1 MAKIEDK
8 VVGAGNFVGKN
19 YKPLVYLALAG
30 AAAFV
35 LYRLVKKITTSPTLG
50 PEKGKLNDRGAKIT
64 DQQAQ
69 IYATQLYNSMKG
81 VGTDEKTIE
90 LIFGK
95 LSSPD
100 FVKVYNKYGT
110 QKYSGTFLTGGGE
123 PTWLGLQ
130 IGDYSDYDL
139 VEWLRAELDET
150 TDKNT
155 WASIKKVVEP
165 AGFTF

>member
-19 YKPLVYLALAG
+19 YKPLLYLALAG

-35 LYRLVKKITTSPTLG
+35 LYRLVKKVTTTNLLG
-50 PEKGKLNDRGAKIT
+50 PKEDKLNEVGAKIT

-69 IYATQLYNSMKG
+69 IFATQLYDAMKG
-81 VGTDEKTIE
+81 YGTDEKTIE
-90 LIFGK
+90 LIFSK
-95 LSSPD
+95 LSSAD

-110 QKYSGTFLTGGGE
+110 QKYTDSIFGGGE
-123 PTWLGLQ
+123 PTWLGIQ
-130 IGDYSDYDL
+130 IGDYDDYDL
-139 VEWLRAELDET
+139 VEWLRAELSET
-150 TDKNT
+150 TDKNSY
-155 WASIKKVVEP
+155 AAIKKVVEP

>member
-30 AAAFV
+30 AAAFI

-50 PEKGKLNDRGAKIT
+50 PEKGELNDKGAKIT

-69 IYATQLYNSMKG
+69 IYATELYNSMKG
-81 VGTDEKTIE
+81 VGTNEKTIE
-90 LIFGK
+90 VIFSK

-110 QKYSGTFLTGGGE
+110 QKYSGTFLTGGGQ

-130 IGDYSDYDL
+130 IGDFSDYDL
-139 VEWLRAELDET
+139 VEWLRAEIDET